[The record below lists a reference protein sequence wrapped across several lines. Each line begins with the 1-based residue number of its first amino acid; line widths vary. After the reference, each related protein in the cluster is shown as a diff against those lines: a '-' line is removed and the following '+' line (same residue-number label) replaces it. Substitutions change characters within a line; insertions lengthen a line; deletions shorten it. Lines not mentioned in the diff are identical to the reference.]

1 MSHAPKFVPHQIIRC
16 FLSRN
21 IPLMA
26 RAFTTFVRPTLE
38 YASTTWS
45 PSKITQILFLEKVQQ
60 NFTKR
65 LPGLKNTPY
74 SERLKIVNL
83 QSLEHRRLIND
94 LTETFKIINNLSS
107 LKFDDFF
114 SFPSYAST
122 RGHSFRLAVP
132 FAATNVRKHFFHAA
146 LFQFGTL
153 CQMLLFPQ
161 NQYTLLKDLYEA

>member
-1 MSHAPKFVPHQIIRC
+1 M
-16 FLSRN
+16 
-21 IPLMA
+21 
-26 RAFTTFVRPTLE
+26 
-38 YASTTWS
+38 
-45 PSKITQILFLEKVQQ
+45 
-60 NFTKR
+60 
-65 LPGLKNTPY
+65 PY

-132 FAATNVRKHFFHAA
+132 GPSPQQTSGNIFFHAA
-146 LFQFGTL
+146 LFQFGTF
-153 CQMLLFPQ
+153 CHMLLFPQ